1 MNGYCPNISI
11 DTILINTDNSRTNE
25 PSKFFLGLPQRL
37 DLASLNKN
45 VTLQNGSIYYTWKNI
60 TMRQHSKRNKFELS
74 DGSYSV
80 LYIQYYIK

>member
-1 MNGYCPNISI
+1 MNDYCPNISI
-11 DTILINTDNSRTNE
+11 ESILINTDNSRINE

-37 DLASLNKN
+37 DLASLNKH

-60 TMRQHSKRNKFELS
+60 TMRQHSKSNKFELS